1 MRALRRPRLAWA
13 AAGVHLGALL
23 TGATPVARAT
33 KPALMPL
40 LAEYVLVR
48 GGPPLLAVA
57 LLLGCAGDVLLQA
70 GGETA
75 FLLGMGAFAAGHLC
89 YLGLFARHGARHG
102 ARPTGRTGPT
112 AAPGAP
118 GRSAR
123 PGAPGVPAVGYAA
136 AWAGTTALLWPGLPE
151 RLRPPVA
158 LYGLLLTAMAY
169 GALRTGRRGAAG
181 GALFLLSDTLIAS
194 GLAGWPQ
201 ARTPQFWIMLT
212 YLGAQAL
219 LADAVVRAAAGAE
232 DTGHRPGPFRRWS
245 GLQWSGLRWSGRQPR
260 AAARAST
267 MP

>member
-1 MRALRRPRLAWA
+1 M
-13 AAGVHLGALL
+13 L

-33 KPALMPL
+33 KPVLMPL

-89 YLGLFARHGARHG
+89 YLGLFARYGGAS
-102 ARPTGRTGPT
+102 ADRPD
-112 AAPGAP
+112 
-118 GRSAR
+118 R
-123 PGAPGVPAVGYAA
+123 PGAAGTPGRWRLPGVPDAAGPAGKPHLRPALGYAA
-136 AWAGTTALLWPGLPE
+136 AWAATTALLWPGLPG

-158 LYGLLLTAMAY
+158 LYGLLLTATAY

-194 GLAGWPQ
+194 GLAKWPQ
-201 ARTPQFWIMLT
+201 APAPQFWIMLT

-219 LADAVVRAAAGAE
+219 LADAVVRAAAETEGA
-232 DTGHRPGPFRRWS
+232 GRRPGPLRRWA
-245 GLQWSGLRWSGRQPR
+245 GRQPR